1 MKHTNDHLDALVAL
15 ALILAVLTFCKS
27 MKQYQDASVADLAQA
42 LGVAK

>member
-15 ALILAVLTFCKS
+15 TLILAVLTFCKS
-27 MKQYQDASVADLAQA
+27 MKQYQDASAAELAQA